1 MFISFRNK
9 SKGHWFLKVV
19 IRWLHTI
26 LSRTDFISVFYLAIF
41 LEFEMLV
48 LFFVEIVRL
57 KIMWKR
63 IELIL
68 LKIPKAYFLFVMK
81 F

>member
-9 SKGHWFLKVV
+9 SKGHWLLKVV

-26 LSRTDFISVFYLAIF
+26 LSRIDFISVLYLAIF
-41 LEFEMLV
+41 LDFKCWC
-48 LFFVEIVRL
+48 FFVKIVRF

-63 IELIL
+63 IESIF
-68 LKIPKAYFLFVMK
+68 ARMN
-81 F
+81 